1 MVSIVTDLSIKLKK
15 ASIIGEECRDSVPN
29 VTTITISSCEGQIIC
44 HPHWIAVG
52 KRQDFQFK
60 RYFE

>member
-1 MVSIVTDLSIKLKK
+1 MVSIIIDLSSKLKK
-15 ASIIGEECRDSVPN
+15 SSIIGEECRDSVPN

-44 HPHWIAVG
+44 HAHWIAIG
-52 KRQDFQFK
+52 KRLDFQLK